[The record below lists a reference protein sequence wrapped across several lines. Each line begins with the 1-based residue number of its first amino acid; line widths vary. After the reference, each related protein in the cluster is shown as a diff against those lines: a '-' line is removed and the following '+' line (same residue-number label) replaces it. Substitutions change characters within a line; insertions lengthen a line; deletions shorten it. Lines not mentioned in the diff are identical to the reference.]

1 MIDQIPAIGEDLWE
15 IGGGKYRVEDMDLLF
30 SVSHRPT
37 GIAYVYLEPF
47 MEIEKYGPMI
57 RKFADAGIYQHMYT
71 NGTLCTEENLRM
83 LADAGL
89 PELRFNLGASGCADS
104 VIANIRLAKKYI
116 PAVGIET
123 PMTRAFR
130 EAFMKKKKEILAA
143 GADFMNC
150 AELHLNA
157 NNLANYAGEN
167 MYMFRTGYLSPIH
180 SRRITFELMQMAAEE
195 GWDMVVH
202 DCSNHTKF
210 ARDLHHRAV
219 EGGWFGASS
228 YGSEFDSIPYSA
240 FLPVLSDPDFTFVEE
255 EPIPENFLTDGL
267 IL

>member
-1 MIDQIPAIGEDLWE
+1 
-15 IGGGKYRVEDMDLLF
+15 
-30 SVSHRPT
+30 
-37 GIAYVYLEPF
+37 
-47 MEIEKYGPMI
+47 
-57 RKFADAGIYQHMYT
+57 
-71 NGTLCTEENLRM
+71 
-83 LADAGL
+83 
-89 PELRFNLGASGCADS
+89 
-104 VIANIRLAKKYI
+104 
-116 PAVGIET
+116 
-123 PMTRAFR
+123 
-130 EAFMKKKKEILAA
+130 
-143 GADFMNC
+143 
-150 AELHLNA
+150 
-157 NNLANYAGEN
+157 

-255 EPIPENFLTDGL
+255 EPIPESFLTDGL